1 MPVTKNRFACGH
13 KGLGSFCHRCAQADK
28 LEEYA
33 KNPSSMPEAT
43 PTPPPENDK
52 KGKRKNKPSVDT
64 QALLDEAKRLREGGK
79 GRTY

>member
-1 MPVTKNRFACGH
+1 MP
-13 KGLGSFCHRCAQADK
+13 D
-28 LEEYA
+28 
-33 KNPSSMPEAT
+33 AT
-43 PTPPPENDK
+43 STQPPENDK